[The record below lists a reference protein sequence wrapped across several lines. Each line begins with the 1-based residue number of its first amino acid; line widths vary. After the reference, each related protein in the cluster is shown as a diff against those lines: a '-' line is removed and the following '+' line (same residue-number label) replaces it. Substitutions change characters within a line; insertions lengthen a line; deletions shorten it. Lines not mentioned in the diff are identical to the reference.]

1 MYPGIK
7 RFCRRLLFMALNNEE
22 VLGNLKVQLEEVQ
35 KQLDNLT
42 ATRLKLL
49 GAVDVLEQIEESKVE
64 ETTETGTV
72 EVVDNEGGE

>member
-1 MYPGIK
+1 
-7 RFCRRLLFMALNNEE
+7 MAALSNEE

-42 ATRLKLL
+42 ATRLKLI
-49 GAVDVLEQIEESKVE
+49 GAVDVLEQIRDSQVEES
-64 ETTETGTV
+64 TETGTV

>member
-1 MYPGIK
+1 
-7 RFCRRLLFMALNNEE
+7 MAALSNEE
-22 VLGNLKVQLEEVQ
+22 VLKNLKAQLEEVQ

-42 ATRLKLL
+42 ATRLKLI

>member
-1 MYPGIK
+1 
-7 RFCRRLLFMALNNEE
+7 MAALSNEE
-22 VLGNLKVQLEEVQ
+22 VLKNLKAQLEEVQ

-42 ATRLKLL
+42 ATRLKLI
-49 GAVDVLEQIEESKVE
+49 GAVDVLEQIEQSKVE

>member
-1 MYPGIK
+1 
-7 RFCRRLLFMALNNEE
+7 MALSNEE

>member
-1 MYPGIK
+1 
-7 RFCRRLLFMALNNEE
+7 MALENAE
-22 VLGNLKVQLEEVQ
+22 VLENLRTQLTDVTT
-35 KQLDNLT
+35 QLNTLT
-42 ATRLKLL
+42 ETRMRLL